1 MLVAV
6 VVVETLVLA
15 LLSVVVVALLR
26 SHAEILRRLPEPD
39 DASRKRPL
47 AHDEPIDLA
56 DGPRLPAHL
65 PSPRRRATEAH
76 DIVGTT
82 PDGDAVAVSMA
93 VGSNTVV
100 AFLSTGCLTCR
111 TFWDGLQPD
120 GSHAVAGRRAG
131 RRCREGPG
139 VREPVEA
146 ARARAAG
153 CPGRAVLACVGGLR
167 DRDVAVLLL
176 RRRSHRRGPQRGRGD
191 DVGAGGVAAPR
202 CAARRGARPRGH
214 EPGVGSG
221 RYRRSSSSAS
231 RSPSP
236 RASGRRGRREEC
248 RCWEASPRSGSGGAG
263 LGGG

>member
-39 DASRKRPL
+39 AEPEGPL
-47 AHDEPIDLA
+47 AHDEPIDLT

-76 DIVGTT
+76 DIAGTT

-93 VGSNTVV
+93 VGSNTVL

-120 GSHAVAGRRAG
+120 VRMSLPGDARVVVVVKDPAFESPSKLRELAPPDVPVVQSSRAWEDFGIAMSPYFCFVDGATGDVRSEGAAMTWEQVASLLRDALLD
-131 RRCREGPG
+131 E
-139 VREPVEA
+139 ELA
-146 ARARAAG
+146 ART
-153 CPGRAVLACVGGLR
+153 
-167 DRDVAVLLL
+167 
-176 RRRSHRRGPQRGRGD
+176 
-191 DVGAGGVAAPR
+191 
-202 CAARRGARPRGH
+202 
-214 EPGVGSG
+214 
-221 RYRRSSSSAS
+221 
-231 RSPSP
+231 
-236 RASGRRGRREEC
+236 
-248 RCWEASPRSGSGGAG
+248 
-263 LGGG
+263 